1 THRDDKRRIVRSSR
15 CAADRPLPAK
25 NTRPSLFNSLNLKMS
40 RKCSGRRRHHS
51 STSGCFVEND
61 GKNQA
66 NRSARHEV
74 HVTGVGRISKL
85 LSMSLQ
91 FHQVV
96 EHLDVWIA
104 SSADISFV
112 ITFDSPTGRGF
123 RGRQGFVA
131 SWRPLHAR
139 TGAVKV
145 IGSPFKT
152 FADAE
157 TACNHMLRIFAASR
171 AAQANKAA
179 GP

>member
-1 THRDDKRRIVRSSR
+1 
-15 CAADRPLPAK
+15 
-25 NTRPSLFNSLNLKMS
+25 
-40 RKCSGRRRHHS
+40 
-51 STSGCFVEND
+51 
-61 GKNQA
+61 
-66 NRSARHEV
+66 
-74 HVTGVGRISKL
+74 
-85 LSMSLQ
+85 MSLQ

-112 ITFDSPTGRGF
+112 ITFASPTGPGF

-139 TGAVKV
+139 TGAAVKV

-157 TACNHMLRIFAASR
+157 TACNDMLGILEASR
-171 AAQANKAA
+171 AAQINRAT
-179 GP
+179 PPSVSFR